1 MKTNYGK
8 LFNTTNGA
16 HAATSA
22 IYSEELDLEPGADG
36 VTFWARDTVGG
47 VLVPQYLPL
56 GADGADDAAWITLDG
71 TSSDAAALDYRV
83 TLAANVLGRIS
94 INHGCKRIRLK
105 FTPAAATAGTID
117 ADGFGTGVKA

>member
-8 LFNTTNGA
+8 LFNATNGA

-22 IYSEELDLEPGADG
+22 IYSEELDLDPGADG
-36 VTFWARDTVGG
+36 VTFWALDDVGG

-56 GADGADDAAWITLDG
+56 GADGSVDANWIDLDG
-71 TSSDAAALDYRV
+71 TSSDPVALDYRV

-94 INHGCKRIRLK
+94 VNHGMKRVRLK
-105 FTPAAATAGTID
+105 YTPAAANAGTID